1 MLAVEC
7 SMFLGPIASGN
18 LCGLTIRPVWPARI
32 PCLPQLK
39 EMLAQGG
46 KVRDREPIHFRHFFR
61 NISEVSLRIRNVSA
75 NESHLGLDQNPMK
88 YHRFWA

>member
-1 MLAVEC
+1 
-7 SMFLGPIASGN
+7 
-18 LCGLTIRPVWPARI
+18 
-32 PCLPQLK
+32 
-39 EMLAQGG
+39 MLAQGG